1 MSKPAAES
9 TKSNKVSKGE
19 RRTNQIWYWLFRSE
33 IRSSKVKGNWNIIF
47 MISLVISAKDALLGE
62 QRLKNFPYYIERCRI
77 HFECIFLGNF
87 FIYLLSGL
95 LIGIYL
101 FFSLQMVESMLPHKL
116 AVVLPLFL
124 MCFMWVPIPGKKP
137 IPQCLNVEWDFFYD
151 LQTLFNAQ
159 AKFFRIC

>member
-1 MSKPAAES
+1 
-9 TKSNKVSKGE
+9 
-19 RRTNQIWYWLFRSE
+19 
-33 IRSSKVKGNWNIIF
+33 

-62 QRLKNFPYYIERCRI
+62 QRLIYVHQKNFPYYIERCRV

-137 IPQCLNVEWDFFYD
+137 IPQCLKIIQNVSFEFFNFD
-151 LQTLFNAQ
+151 IFHQFLS
-159 AKFFRIC
+159 I

>member
-1 MSKPAAES
+1 
-9 TKSNKVSKGE
+9 
-19 RRTNQIWYWLFRSE
+19 
-33 IRSSKVKGNWNIIF
+33 

-62 QRLKNFPYYIERCRI
+62 QRLKNFPYYIERCRV

-137 IPQCLNVEWDFFYD
+137 IPQCLKIIQNVSFEFSILNATFSVICKHCSMA
-151 LQTLFNAQ
+151 NAQ

>member
-19 RRTNQIWYWLFRSE
+19 RRTNDCQIPNMILVVQIS
-33 IRSSKVKGNWNIIF
+33 SSKVKGNWSIIF

-62 QRLKNFPYYIERCRI
+62 QRLKNFPYYIERCRV

-137 IPQCLNVEWDFFYD
+137 IPQCLKIIQNVSFQK
-151 LQTLFNAQ
+151 L
-159 AKFFRIC
+159 AKIDNFWHF